1 MHIPLGP
8 GYQVPFAQ
16 AIREATGLVTIAVG
30 LILWLALPSVVG
42 PVNLALAGQII
53 VWVGVAYLALV
64 LIGAAVP
71 SRRRSTRRTV
81 ADPGTGER
89 IERSET
95 DLT

>member
-1 MHIPLGP
+1 MRFNPAGPL
-8 GYQVPFAQ
+8 
-16 AIREATGLVTIAVG
+16 ITIAVG

-53 VWVGVAYLALV
+53 FWIGVVYLVLV
-64 LIGAAVP
+64 LIAAAMP

-81 ADPGTGER
+81 ADPASGER
-89 IERSET
+89 VERSET

>member
-1 MHIPLGP
+1 MRLNPAGPL
-8 GYQVPFAQ
+8 
-16 AIREATGLVTIAVG
+16 ITIAVG

-42 PVNLALAGQII
+42 PLNLALAGQII
-53 VWVGVAYLALV
+53 FWVGVAYLALV

-95 DLT
+95 DLI